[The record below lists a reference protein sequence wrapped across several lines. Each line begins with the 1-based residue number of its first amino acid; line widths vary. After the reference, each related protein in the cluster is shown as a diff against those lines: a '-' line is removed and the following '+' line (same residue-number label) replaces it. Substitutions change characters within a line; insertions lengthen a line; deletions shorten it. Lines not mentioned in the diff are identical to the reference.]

1 MFVTHQVISW
11 KLACQMEEVP
21 GHGSCNS
28 ADDPTFQ
35 MPIAAEPELAGE
47 GLADRADSECARWVQ
62 DSWLEEA
69 AI

>member
-1 MFVTHQVISW
+1 
-11 KLACQMEEVP
+11 
-21 GHGSCNS
+21 
-28 ADDPTFQ
+28 

-47 GLADRADSECARWVQ
+47 GLADRADSECTRWVQ